1 MQNTSKKCE
10 RTDKVLASRDCSFTS
25 KSLGQGQNVR
35 LLFEHIFHWD
45 DSKSLFMSS
54 FQLELPQ
61 DKFFPPEGWKF
72 EGGWQKKPELR
83 YKNNGINVSLTLL
96 NN

>member
-1 MQNTSKKCE
+1 
-10 RTDKVLASRDCSFTS
+10 
-25 KSLGQGQNVR
+25 
-35 LLFEHIFHWD
+35 
-45 DSKSLFMSS
+45 MSS

>member
-1 MQNTSKKCE
+1 M
-10 RTDKVLASRDCSFTS
+10 
-25 KSLGQGQNVR
+25 R

-96 NN
+96 NNSEDFFTEHNDDRSSK